1 MILRKYAHPT
11 VVLDENGVSLL
22 IDPGTFTAAA
32 PELIRAAAAVLI
44 THEHPDHA
52 DIDLVTAAL
61 DSQPTLTVWAPP
73 SVAALLPDC
82 PDRVRVVASGDS
94 GIVAGFRV
102 RVVGGAHA
110 AIHPDL
116 PESANV
122 GYIIEENVY
131 HPGDS
136 YFVPDEPVRTLL
148 VPMSGPFAHLEKIID
163 FIRAV
168 QPVTA
173 VQIHDMLLTDTGKQ
187 FLAQFIDPLTETA
200 LTVLNEGDAIHI

>member
-11 VVLDENGVSLL
+11 VVLEENGKSLL

-44 THEHPDHA
+44 THEHPVHA
-52 DIDLVTAAL
+52 DVDLVTAAL
-61 DSQPTLTVWAPP
+61 DGQPTLTVWAPA
-73 SVAALLPDC
+73 SVAALLPDR
-82 PDRVRVVASGDS
+82 PDRVRVVAPGDS

-102 RVVGGAHA
+102 AVVGGAHA
-110 AIHPDL
+110 IIHPDL
-116 PESANV
+116 PVSANV
-122 GYIIEENVY
+122 SYIVEENVY

-168 QPVTA
+168 TPAGCVFA
-173 VQIHDMLLTDTGKQ
+173 SAGFVGIARGGPRRR
-187 FLAQFIDPLTETA
+187 IPGVDPSTLD
-200 LTVLNEGDAIHI
+200 LGVVP